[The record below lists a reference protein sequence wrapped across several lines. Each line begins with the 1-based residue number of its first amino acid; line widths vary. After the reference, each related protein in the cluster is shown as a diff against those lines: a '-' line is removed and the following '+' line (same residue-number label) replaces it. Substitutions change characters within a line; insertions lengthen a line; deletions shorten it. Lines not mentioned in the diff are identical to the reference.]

1 MLVKGL
7 INGIKSMFPGL
18 QSIWSQVT
26 NFMPDFMRKKMDIHS
41 PSRVMAGMGGHIVDG
56 IGVGLNNRT
65 PALQSQYR
73 QTLGVFDSAMPTV
86 GSGTKQPLI
95 GASASKGNTQP
106 SKSMSGHDAWNQ
118 NAPKFQRATP
128 IQNHRNITIH
138 NSDNI
143 QIHIDN
149 SGKGVLHN
157 AANEVRQALAQRD
170 RERSALIRRMLT
182 DRE

>member
-1 MLVKGL
+1 MV
-7 INGIKSMFPGL
+7 
-18 QSIWSQVT
+18 
-26 NFMPDFMRKKMDIHS
+26 
-41 PSRVMAGMGGHIVDG
+41 A
-56 IGVGLNNRT
+56 
-65 PALQSQYR
+65 
-73 QTLGVFDSAMPTV
+73 
-86 GSGTKQPLI
+86 
-95 GASASKGNTQP
+95 
-106 SKSMSGHDAWNQ
+106 DAWNQ

-182 DRE
+182 DQEVKTHDDGTWFIRISTLDRIFSRATALNGLATSK